1 MATED
6 KEQVLVAMEGEIGSF
21 ERLIEFAKECGF
33 KTLLAA
39 DERSATLIR
48 DPIVHIPH
56 LSRLVTVGPQ
66 AGPTGRVHMVGCSNR
81 SSPSHQQIS
90 VVSGYY
96 SIFS

>member
-1 MATED
+1 MAIALV
-6 KEQVLVAMEGEIGSF
+6 VLWLSPDI
-21 ERLIEFAKECGF
+21 
-33 KTLLAA
+33 

-81 SSPSHQQIS
+81 SPPSHQQLS

-96 SIFS
+96 SIIS

>member
-1 MATED
+1 MAIWLD
-6 KEQVLVAMEGEIGSF
+6 MASGSLCPW
-21 ERLIEFAKECGF
+21 RWWCYGYAPDI
-33 KTLLAA
+33 

-81 SSPSHQQIS
+81 SPPSHQQLS

-96 SIFS
+96 SIIS